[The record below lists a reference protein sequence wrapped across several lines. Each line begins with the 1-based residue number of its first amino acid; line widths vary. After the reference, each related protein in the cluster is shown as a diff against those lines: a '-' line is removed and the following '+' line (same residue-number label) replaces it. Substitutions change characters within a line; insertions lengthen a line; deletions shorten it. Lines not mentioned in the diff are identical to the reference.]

1 MPGALPP
8 ELGLH
13 GAEDAG
19 VAAVSEGV
27 QLFDLAATQ
36 VVVDRAHQARGR
48 LVLRY
53 HSLAFHLR
61 AQGTGRPLAEGRLDC
76 GHKGRVD
83 LWQKDG

>member
-36 VVVDRAHQARGR
+36 VVVDRAHQARR
-48 LVLRY
+48 RFVLRY
-53 HSLAFHLR
+53 HALAFHLR
-61 AQGTGRPLAEGRLDC
+61 PQGRGRPLGEGQLDC
-76 GHKGRVD
+76 GLKGGVD
-83 LWQKDG
+83 LWQES